1 MTPATRRK
9 RAKGDWAKLRDN
21 GLLVNWMAEKDM
33 TQARLARYAEC
44 SRQFINQMVHGEKDT
59 CTPFIA
65 TRIEEGLGVVP
76 GTLFERMKSSDT
88 GQASSNAGRAA

>member
-9 RAKGDWAKLRDN
+9 RARGDWAKLRDS
-21 GLLVNWMAEKDM
+21 GLLANWMTEKDM

-44 SRQFINQMVHGEKDT
+44 SRQFINQLVHGEKDT

-76 GTLFERMKSSDT
+76 GTLFERMKSCDT
-88 GQASSNAGRAA
+88 GQSSGASRRAA

>member
-1 MTPATRRK
+1 MTPAARRK
-9 RAKGDWAKLRDN
+9 RAKGDWAKLRDSN
-21 GLLVNWMAEKDM
+21 LLVNWMSEKDM

-44 SRQFINQMVHGEKDT
+44 SRQFIHQMVRGEKDT

-65 TRIEEGLGVVP
+65 ERIEEGLGVVP
-76 GTLFERMKSSDT
+76 GTLFERMKSDGA